1 MKIEAIVGPSRLEAV
16 QRALGHHWIS
26 GLTVTEVKG
35 QASGAVE
42 RYRGTALPPVLAP
55 LLRIEAVVPEPLV
68 PRLLHELTRALRS
81 ERPGDDLL
89 VVGPVDE
96 AIRVRTGERG
106 EGAL

>member
-16 QRALGHHWIS
+16 QRALGHLWIS

-35 QASGAVE
+35 LASGPVE
-42 RYRGTALPPVLAP
+42 RYRGAALPPVLAP
-55 LLRIEAVVPEPLV
+55 LLRIEAVVPAPLV
-68 PRLLHELTRALRS
+68 PRLLHELTQALRS
-81 ERPGDDLL
+81 GRPGDELV